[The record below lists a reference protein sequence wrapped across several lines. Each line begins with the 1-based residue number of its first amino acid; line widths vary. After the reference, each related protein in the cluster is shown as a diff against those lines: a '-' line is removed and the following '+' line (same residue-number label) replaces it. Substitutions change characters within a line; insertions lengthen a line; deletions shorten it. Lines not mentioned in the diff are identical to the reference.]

1 MYDVKKLIIIPAY
14 NEEENILKTVN
25 NLKKYQSYDFV
36 VINDGSADD
45 TEKILTENGI
55 THVKLVKNLGIGG
68 AMQTGYKYAYDNGYD
83 IAVQIDADGQHNPE
97 YLDEMI
103 DTLIKTDSD
112 MVIGSRFIKK
122 EGFQSSAARRMG
134 KSILTGIIKLFTGK
148 KITDPT
154 SGFRACSKNTI
165 KLFASEY
172 PVDYPEPE
180 TVVQILSLKG
190 KVMEIPVIMNERDG
204 GVSSITPIKSM
215 YYMIKVSIS
224 IMFAYMNNRRRNKK

>member
-1 MYDVKKLIIIPAY
+1 MKKLVIIPAY

-134 KSILTGIIKLFTGK
+134 KSILIGIIKLFTGK

-165 KLFASEY
+165 KLFANEY

-180 TVVQILSLKG
+180 TVVQILSRKG
-190 KVMEIPVIMNERDG
+190 KVVEIPVIMNERDG

-215 YYMIKVSIS
+215 YYMIKVSLS
-224 IMFAYMNNRRRNKK
+224 IVFAYMNNRRRNKK

>member
-1 MYDVKKLIIIPAY
+1 MKKLIIIPAY

-25 NLKKYQSYDFV
+25 TLKKYQSYDFV
-36 VINDGSADD
+36 VINDGSVDD
-45 TEKILTENGI
+45 TESILTENDI
-55 THVKLVKNLGIGG
+55 AHIKLVKNLGIGG

-83 IAVQIDADGQHNPE
+83 IAVQIDADGQHNPG

-122 EGFQSSAARRMG
+122 EGFQSSAARRLG
-134 KSILTGIIKLFTGK
+134 KNILTGIIKMFTGK
-148 KITDPT
+148 RITDPT

-165 KLFASEY
+165 KLFANEY

-180 TVVQILSLKG
+180 TVVQILSRKG
-190 KVMEIPVIMNERDG
+190 KVVEIPVIMNERDG

-215 YYMIKVSIS
+215 YYMIKVSLS
-224 IMFAYMNNRRRNKK
+224 IVFAYMNNRRRNKK